1 MSIEKPSA
9 GTRGAKPPPR
19 LLARLLMPIM
29 EKVHRRS
36 GDKFGGFDVLYLHT
50 VGARSGERRTSTVAR
65 LDDGKG
71 GVLVV
76 ASYGGAQH
84 HPAWYHNIV
93 AHPGQVSVEYGGWTQ
108 RVTVRQL
115 EGDERAEAWAF
126 ITGKVPRLGGYEA
139 KTDHALPVLRLTPI
153 P

>member
-19 LLARLLMPIM
+19 LLAKLLMPIM

-50 VGARSGERRTSTVAR
+50 VGARSGQPRTSTLAR
-65 LDDGKG
+65 MDDGKG

-84 HPAWYHNIV
+84 HPAWYHNVV
-93 AHPGQVSVEYGGWTQ
+93 AHPDQVSVEYGGRTQ
-108 RVTVRQL
+108 RVAVRQL
-115 EGDERAEAWAF
+115 EGEERAAAWAF
-126 ITGKVPRLGGYEA
+126 ITEEVPRFTGYET
-139 KTDHALPVLRLTPI
+139 KTDRELPVLRLTPTS
-153 P
+153 

>member
-71 GVLVV
+71 GCSSSPPT
-76 ASYGGAQH
+76 AARSTTRPGTTTSSPTPARCRWSTAGGRS
-84 HPAWYHNIV
+84 
-93 AHPGQVSVEYGGWTQ
+93 G
-108 RVTVRQL
+108 
-115 EGDERAEAWAF
+115 
-126 ITGKVPRLGGYEA
+126 
-139 KTDHALPVLRLTPI
+139 
-153 P
+153 

>member
-1 MSIEKPSA
+1 MSIEKPPA

-19 LLARLLMPIM
+19 LLARLLMPLL
-29 EKVHRRS
+29 EKLHRRS
-36 GDKFGGFDVLYLHT
+36 GDRFSGFAVLYLHT

-65 LDDGKG
+65 LDDGRG

-84 HPAWYHNIV
+84 HPAWYHNVV
-93 AHPGQVSVEYGGWTQ
+93 AHPDQVSVEYGGRTQ
-108 RVTVRQL
+108 RVAVRQL
-115 EGDERAEAWAF
+115 EGDERAAAWAL
-126 ITGKVPRLGGYEA
+126 ITEQVPRFKGYETR
-139 KTDHALPVLRLTPI
+139 TDRELPVLRLTPT